1 VGTTTDHNIS
11 DTVFLL
17 SDRQK
22 DYNSTAISDE
32 TNPKSIFE
40 SVAKQRFQKCSWF
53 ELECKAL

>member
-1 VGTTTDHNIS
+1 
-11 DTVFLL
+11 VFLL

-32 TNPKSIFE
+32 TTPKSIFE